1 MEMKTIQIRVS
12 EQIAERFIT
21 ASEEERRK
29 IEALLSLQLGD
40 LIEPVRSLEEIMDSM
55 SDYARFQ
62 GLTPETLESIL
73 NDE

>member
-12 EQIAERFIT
+12 EAIAKRFEA

-40 LIEPVRSLEEIMDSM
+40 LTEPERSLEEVMDSM
-55 SDYARFQ
+55 SEYAQSQ
-62 GLTPETLESIL
+62 GLAPEILEL
-73 NDE
+73 NSP